1 MGFMNYIETFFFFSL
16 AISFVL
22 ILLLVYHFKQRMT
35 TLEQKSDTM
44 VSIINDIAKELTYV
58 RQISTNYMMTSV
70 SHGNMGAYA
79 FPPPFHQS
87 HDHGC
92 SDRVEVD
99 DSEDDEDDDEDDDDD
114 EDEDDDEDDDE
125 EDGPSTHII
134 QERYGRTLFG
144 RISNNIPENDVGVCR
159 NIVVSDT
166 EVESDDVKVVCLEH
180 STKDDFQETCG
191 KGGETL
197 QCPRQTSFAPD
208 TVLPGSPEA
217 RLIPH
222 SSKMMGDQVVTQDYR
237 AKPLRSVRL
246 GLQPENSG
254 GQRPYEFGI
263 DDEPK
268 FTNIADIDMD
278 CTIIP
283 ESEPIDISDES
294 PEIVV
299 PVPSVQPDIDMY
311 RKMSTQVLKAAV
323 LASRLSEDPSKMKKP
338 ELLQL
343 LGAGPTSVSL

>member
-79 FPPPFHQS
+79 FPPPFHQY

-99 DSEDDEDDDEDDDDD
+99 DSEDDEDDDEDDED
-114 EDEDDDEDDDE
+114 EDDDDDEDDDE

-166 EVESDDVKVVCLEH
+166 VVESDDVKVVCLEH

-197 QCPRQTSFAPD
+197 QCPRQTSFAP
-208 TVLPGSPEA
+208 EA

-222 SSKMMGDQVVTQDYR
+222 SSKMMGDQ
-237 AKPLRSVRL
+237 
-246 GLQPENSG
+246 G
-254 GQRPYEFGI
+254 GQRPYEFEI

-283 ESEPIDISDES
+283 ESEPINISDES

-323 LASRLSEDPSKMKKP
+323 LASGLSEDPSKMKKP